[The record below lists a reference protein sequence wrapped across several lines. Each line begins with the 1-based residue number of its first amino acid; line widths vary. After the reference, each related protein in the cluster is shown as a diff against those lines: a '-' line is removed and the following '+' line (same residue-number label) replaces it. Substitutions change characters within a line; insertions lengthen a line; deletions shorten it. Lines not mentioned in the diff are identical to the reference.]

1 MNPIQAAIRYPVT
14 TSVVMILLV
23 LFGVIS
29 LTRIPVQMTP
39 TVEEPQISVSTFWP
53 GASPN
58 EIEREIIDEQEDQL
72 KSIEGVVRMES
83 SSRDSRGSITLTFQP
98 GTDVDASLLKVSN
111 ALDQVPSY
119 PVDADK
125 PVIQAVGEN
134 FNAVAWF
141 ILLPAE
147 ENPYEG
153 TVPDLLTFI
162 EESVKPE
169 FERVPGVGAINV
181 FGGQENEMQV
191 IVDAG
196 ALASRQI
203 TIPELMR
210 AIDRENRDFSAGD
223 FTEGKRRYVV
233 RTVGEY
239 GSAEEIEEVIVAI
252 RNGVPIQVRDVARV
266 EMSHSKPIA
275 RAFYFGE
282 PMIAFNAVR
291 ESGANVLEVMDGLK
305 QTMSEV
311 EADLLAPRGL
321 RLTQAYDETTYIHS
335 AIDLVKSSL
344 LIGAFLAIVVLLLFL
359 RSRTS
364 TLIVAIA
371 IPISIVGTFLIMYA
385 AGRSINVI
393 SLAGMAF
400 AVGMV
405 VDNSIVVLENIYRHR
420 EMGKNRSRAALDGA
434 KEVWGA
440 VLASTLTTIAVFL
453 PIFFIQDEA
462 GQLFRDIAIAISA
475 AVFLSM
481 IVSISVIPT
490 LSARILGTAGPTG
503 SERSFRNLWGVSS
516 RFAAVPGWI
525 TGRVDWILESTKRK
539 IAVVLVFTLSALGLS
554 YLLTPKVEYL
564 PTGNRNLLFGIIL
577 PNPGHSLEE
586 NAELRNLYVEE
597 LQHLW
602 KTPPEESMDLPGGG
616 IAGWFYVA
624 LNDRVFMGA
633 RSRDDRR
640 ARELLTEFQRVN
652 AKVPGAIAFM
662 SQSSLFQRGF
672 GQGRNIE
679 VEIVG
684 PDLERLMALG
694 GEVFASVDQVLP
706 GSQARPIPGLDL
718 GNPEIQIR
726 TDRRRAAEAGM
737 THADL
742 AATVN
747 ALVDGARASDY
758 RYQGQ
763 QIDLRVIG
771 ETQQMERTHLIEQ
784 IPLSTPNG
792 DLVTVG
798 SLAEVELF
806 NGPAEIAHR
815 ERQRSV
821 TIAITPP
828 EEMPLQEAMELVETR
843 ILDPI
848 RDRGDL
854 GGLYRARMSG
864 TADKLTQT
872 WQALIWNFI
881 LAVLITYL
889 LMAALFENFLYPFVI
904 LFTVPL
910 AALGGFLGL
919 GLMNLFRYQALDI
932 LTMLGFVI
940 LVGTVVNN
948 AILIVH
954 QTLNQIRDAGMDIR
968 SAITESVRT
977 RVRPIFMSVT
987 TSVFAMMPLVLF
999 PGAGSELYRG
1009 LGSVVVGG
1017 LVVSSAFTLFL
1028 IPAMLSLTME
1038 AREAFARRFQGEE
1051 SSAVA

>member
-29 LTRIPVQMTP
+29 LTRIPVQLTP

-53 GASPN
+53 GASPQ
-58 EIEREIIDEQEDQL
+58 EIEREIIDEQEEQL
-72 KSIEGVVRMES
+72 KSIEGLVRMES
-83 SSRDSRGSITLTFQP
+83 SSRDSSGGITLTFRP
-98 GTDVDASLLKVSN
+98 GTDVDASMLKVSN
-111 ALDQVPSY
+111 SLDQVPSY
-119 PVDADK
+119 PIDADK
-125 PVIQAVGEN
+125 PVIRAVGEN
-134 FNAVAWF
+134 FNAIAWF
-141 ILLPAE
+141 LLLPSE

-153 TVPDLLTFI
+153 NVPELLTFV
-162 EESVKPE
+162 EEQLKPE
-169 FERVPGVGAINV
+169 FERVSGVGGINV
-181 FGGQENEMQV
+181 FGGREHEMQV
-191 IVDAG
+191 IVDPA
-196 ALASRQI
+196 ALASREI

-210 AIDRENRDFSAGD
+210 AIDRENRDFSGGD
-223 FTEGKRRYVV
+223 FTEGKRRYIV

-239 GSAEEIEEVIVAI
+239 GSPEEIEEVVVAI
-252 RNGVPIQVRDVARV
+252 RDGVPIQVRDVAKV
-266 EMSHSKPIA
+266 EMNFSKPFA
-275 RAFYFGE
+275 KAFFFGE

-291 ESGANVLEVMDGLK
+291 ESGANVLEVMEGLK
-305 QTMSEV
+305 DTRERV
-311 EADLLAPRGL
+311 TEDLLARRGL
-321 RLTQAYDETTYIHS
+321 RLVQVYDETTYIHS
-335 AIDLVKSSL
+335 AIDLVQSSL
-344 LIGAFLAIVVLLLFL
+344 MVGAFLAILVLLLYL

-371 IPISIVGTFLIMYA
+371 IPISLVGTFLIMYA
-385 AGRSINVI
+385 AGRTINVI

-420 EMGKNRSRAALDGA
+420 EMGKNRSRAALEGA
-434 KEVWGA
+434 QEVWGA

-453 PIFFIQDEA
+453 PIFFVQDEA

-475 AVFLSM
+475 AVFLSL

-490 LSARILGTAGPTG
+490 MAARILGTAKEDTG
-503 SERSFRNLWGVSS
+503 RRSFGNLWGVARWFSG
-516 RFAAVPGWI
+516 VNGWI
-525 TGRVDWILESTKRK
+525 TDRVDWILGSPTRK
-539 IAVVLVFTLSALGLS
+539 IAIVALFTIASIVLSI
-554 YLLTPKVEYL
+554 LLMPKVEYL

-577 PNPGHSLEE
+577 PNPGHSLDE
-586 NAELRNLYVEE
+586 NTELRNLYVEN
-597 LQHLW
+597 LAHLW
-602 KTPPEESMDLPGGG
+602 EAGPEESADLPGGG

-633 RSRDDRR
+633 RARDERR
-640 ARELLTEFQRVN
+640 ARELLPVFQKVN
-652 AKVPGAIAFM
+652 AQVPGAIAFM
-662 SQSSLFQRGF
+662 SQSSLFQRGI
-672 GQGRNIE
+672 GQGRSIE

-684 PDLERLMALG
+684 PDLEKLMAIG
-694 GEVFASVDQVLP
+694 GEVFASTLQVIP
-706 GSQARPIPGLDL
+706 EAQARPIPGLDL
-718 GNPEIQIR
+718 GNPEIQVR
-726 TDRRRAAEAGM
+726 TDRRRAAEAGL

-742 AATVN
+742 ASTVN

-758 RYQGQ
+758 RFEGQ
-763 QIDLRVIG
+763 QIDLRVVG
-771 ETQQMERTHLIEQ
+771 RTEAMERTHLIEQ
-784 IPLSTPNG
+784 IPLATPNG

-798 SLAEVELF
+798 AVADVDLV

-821 TIAITPP
+821 TIQITPP
-828 EEMPLQEAMELVETR
+828 EEMPLQLAMETVDDR
-843 ILDPI
+843 ILQPI
-848 RDRGDL
+848 RDRGEL

-872 WQALIWNFI
+872 WNALIWNFL
-881 LAVLITYL
+881 LAVIITYL
-889 LMAALFENFLYPFVI
+889 LMAALFESFLYPFVI

-919 GLMNLFRYQALDI
+919 GLTNLFTYQALDI

-954 QTLNQIRDAGMDIR
+954 QSLNHIRDERMDIR
-968 SAITESVRT
+968 RAIRESVRT
-977 RVRPIFMSVT
+977 RIRPIFMSVT
-987 TSVFAMMPLVLF
+987 TSVFGMLPLVLF

-1017 LVVSSAFTLFL
+1017 LVVSTAFTLFL
-1028 IPAMLSLTME
+1028 IPALLSLVME
-1038 AREAFARRFQGEE
+1038 ARESLTSRFGVEE
-1051 SSAVA
+1051 SAPA